1 MTYPELVA
9 QVQQLPVKHQL
20 QLVQTV
26 TKQVGHHFNPQ
37 QPALFPLIS
46 LDRSELQTV
55 AEAIVSPDHQT
66 ALHTLLQKQHE
77 EQLSDVELQRLDEL
91 LAEVDR
97 VALLKAKA
105 LYTLR
110 LYDSL
115 LEEEA

>member
-9 QVQQLPVKHQL
+9 QVQQLPMKRQL
-20 QLVQTV
+20 QLVHTV
-26 TKQVGHHFNPQ
+26 TKQVGQYFKPQ

-46 LDRSELQTV
+46 LDRSELQTL
-55 AEAIVSPDHQT
+55 ADAIVSPDHQT
-66 ALHTLLQKQHE
+66 VLHTLLHKQRE
-77 EQLSDVELQRLDEL
+77 AQLSAGELQQLDEL

-110 LYDSL
+110 LYDSV
-115 LEEEA
+115 LEEET